1 MGCLTAAPFILFED
15 FPKKPSAAPQGMN
28 RTTTPMHIG
37 QGVVKTT
44 VTLKASEVNSHVT
57 EHLLSRLFIEESD
70 EAAVRARRSLDMEEL
85 VMTLPGSR
93 WKEHGFQILMVEAT
107 SSHQILM
114 MDVTGSHQILMME
127 VMGSHQILMME
138 VTGGHQI
145 LMMDVTGSH
154 QILMME
160 VMGSHQIL
168 MMEVTGGH
176 QILMMEVTGGHQ
188 ILMMEATG
196 GHQILM
202 MEVTGGHQILMMEVT
217 GGLQILMMEV
227 TGGHQIL
234 MMEVTGGHQI
244 LMMEVTG
251 GHQILMMEV
260 TGGLQILMMEA
271 TGGHQILMMERM
283 IPRVISYIQLL
294 QRRVQETQSKL
305 DPHSGCE
312 GLLPLWTP
320 RRFKDITIKN
330 RKARRRVRRR
340 WQSMGP
346 CIPQSSSTAAL
357 ELSPWLLSSPA
368 DYLPQVVFEEVD
380 IMSWP
385 SEVVQDAA
393 EASAFSLDH
402 SYLSCDKSHT
412 WPLLPTKES
421 DTVAICPES
430 TPQGPAGS
438 GLRRCIQVHSPK
450 SKARRLKG
458 PQSWAFSL
466 PLTAPE
472 SMSVDRFFE
481 ALGLIYDEPDRVRL
495 AEDTI
500 MGLVQGERSA
510 EWYSSEF
517 RRWSTEVSWDDLDVC
532 SGVDWRIT

>member
-1 MGCLTAAPFILFED
+1 MAE
-15 FPKKPSAAPQGMN
+15 SAAVRDGAPRG
-28 RTTTPMHIG
+28 
-37 QGVVKTT
+37 
-44 VTLKASEVNSHVT
+44 
-57 EHLLSRLFIEESD
+57 
-70 EAAVRARRSLDMEEL
+70 RARRSLDMEEL

-93 WKEHGFQILMVEAT
+93 WKEHGFQ
-107 SSHQILM
+107 
-114 MDVTGSHQILMME
+114 
-127 VMGSHQILMME
+127 
-138 VTGGHQI
+138 
-145 LMMDVTGSH
+145 
-154 QILMME
+154 
-160 VMGSHQIL
+160 
-168 MMEVTGGH
+168 
-176 QILMMEVTGGHQ
+176 
-188 ILMMEATG
+188 
-196 GHQILM
+196 
-202 MEVTGGHQILMMEVT
+202 
-217 GGLQILMMEV
+217 
-227 TGGHQIL
+227 
-234 MMEVTGGHQI
+234 
-244 LMMEVTG
+244 
-251 GHQILMMEV
+251 
-260 TGGLQILMMEA
+260 
-271 TGGHQILMMERM
+271 RM

-340 WQSMGP
+340 WQSMGSDVKPKLNSKHISRQILVPYVSSSSSDNGDGGPWLVSPGSPLSP

-458 PQSWAFSL
+458 HCAKPGNVVKTASSCHKPGKTVAQKPRTLTRLQQMRKKCVNGFIMFCRLNRRPYLSAHPGKASTAATRELAELWRLMSARERHPYCIKALQFSL
-466 PLTAPE
+466 LHDRLVKSGSPRLPYENVSPLKPV
-472 SMSVDRFFE
+472 SV
-481 ALGLIYDEPDRVRL
+481 LL
-495 AEDTI
+495 AEKAPLLKVI
-500 MGLVQGERSA
+500 EP
-510 EWYSSEF
+510 
-517 RRWSTEVSWDDLDVC
+517 
-532 SGVDWRIT
+532 